1 MVQSCVWIL
10 PQFCRHWNRSYRR
23 LQPCCTGTAWH
34 VQNICERNR
43 TISDSVSKVLY
54 MRLDIAKIL
63 FPIIIVITQITYAKQ
78 LSKIKK
84 SSVFEN
90 VTLLIIFGIF
100 MLLMVIPNAENVV
113 YFFFVLVT
121 TIFIGIEYWTLEDD
135 IRKYKKQKE
144 RNKKIWNTLCFKVW
158 NTTHAK

>member
-1 MVQSCVWIL
+1 
-10 PQFCRHWNRSYRR
+10 
-23 LQPCCTGTAWH
+23 
-34 VQNICERNR
+34 
-43 TISDSVSKVLY
+43 

-144 RNKKIWNTLCFKVW
+144 RNKKI
-158 NTTHAK
+158 

>member
-1 MVQSCVWIL
+1 M
-10 PQFCRHWNRSYRR
+10 
-23 LQPCCTGTAWH
+23 
-34 VQNICERNR
+34 
-43 TISDSVSKVLY
+43 
-54 MRLDIAKIL
+54 
-63 FPIIIVITQITYAKQ
+63 TYTKQ

-100 MLLMVIPNAENVV
+100 MLLMAIPNAENVV

-135 IRKYKKQKE
+135 IRTYKKNKE
-144 RNKKIWNTLCFKVW
+144 RNKKL
-158 NTTHAK
+158 